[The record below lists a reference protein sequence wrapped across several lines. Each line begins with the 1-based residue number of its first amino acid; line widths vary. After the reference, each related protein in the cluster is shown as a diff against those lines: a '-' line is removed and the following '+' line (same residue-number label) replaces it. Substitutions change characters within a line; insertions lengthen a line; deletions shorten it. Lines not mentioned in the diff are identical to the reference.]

1 MQWQADDCHSDMWY
15 SRFPFPRGLWLRV
28 VFHGSVHAFGP
39 VEYLHGTRW
48 WEWARVI
55 NTRMVSHSHSSNKRG
70 KSTNGSAKTW
80 TFFGVACLCQPY
92 AYRWNQIL
100 KKVRH
105 RRMNPILFTI
115 CCAHLATAPSNQIAT
130 SGLHSRRNKCFTF
143 TTMPLYNFTQNK
155 PQNRL

>member
-28 VFHGSVHAFGP
+28 VFHGSVHALGP

-48 WEWARVI
+48 WEWPRVI
-55 NTRMVSHSHSSNKRG
+55 NTNMVSHSHSSNERG

-100 KKVRH
+100 MRH

-115 CCAHLATAPSNQIAT
+115 GCSPSHGTDESNCHVWSTLETKQVLHFHYHAPIQFYT
-130 SGLHSRRNKCFTF
+130 E
-143 TTMPLYNFTQNK
+143 
-155 PQNRL
+155 